1 MSFDSPPSGEEI
13 AEAVARQH
21 AYRQAEPQ
29 SQEAGEAVAQ
39 RIYGDWRAAHA
50 QGRDVP
56 DLMSYVRDVAGTES
70 VTREDR
76 GEVRAFWSYM
86 SQPEG
91 APEPIGHRY
100 LAQAC
105 GSSRGLQ
112 VLEDTPAGSRLDS
125 YQLWNDHVKDALVR
139 DYGLDKE
146 AVNALAP
153 EVWSTVSQRYAEA
166 AQGPVVAFAT
176 DVAAFSVLGKDELP
190 RLLAHEQ
197 VGKDNIKF
205 PLPAP
210 RHEHLPPEIDA
221 LIADDAMRAQVL
233 MEDFNPE
240 KSPKEFAARLGG
252 VDVPERLRESHQ
264 AALSR
269 LQLADSY
276 EELNAKP
283 TAPQRAAVNEFLPGV
298 DVRPVARPA
307 APRGPTAGHGVLNP
321 AAALTLPPPMPEQQ
335 PAGVER

>member
-1 MSFDSPPSGEEI
+1 MSFDSPPTREEI
-13 AEAVARQH
+13 TEAVARQH

-29 SQEAGEAVAQ
+29 SQEAGESVAQ
-39 RIYGDWRAAHA
+39 RIYTDWREAHA

-56 DLMSYVRDVAGTES
+56 DLVSFVRDVAGTGS

-91 APEPIGHRY
+91 ASEPIGHRY

-105 GSSRGLQ
+105 GSSRGFQ

-125 YQLWNDHVKDALVR
+125 YQLWNEHVKDALVR
-139 DYGLDKE
+139 DYGLDEE

-176 DVAAFSVLGKDELP
+176 DIAAFSVLGKDELP

-197 VGKDNIKF
+197 VGKDNIRF

-233 MEDFNPE
+233 MEDFDPE
-240 KSPKEFAARLGG
+240 KSPKEFAAKLGG
-252 VDVPERLRESHQ
+252 VDVPERLRDDHQ
-264 AALSR
+264 AALRR

-276 EELNAKP
+276 EELNAKAS
-283 TAPQRAAVNEFLPGV
+283 APQPAAVNEFLPGV
-298 DVRPVARPA
+298 AVRPVAMPA
-307 APRGPTAGHGVLNP
+307 APRGPAAGHGVLNP
-321 AAALTLPPPMPEQQ
+321 AAALSLPTPMPVQQ
-335 PAGVER
+335 SAGVER